1 MDDAI
6 VVIENTERN
15 MTQYG
20 LSPKEAAKHAMTG
33 VSGALIAIV
42 RVLNAVFIPVAFPG
56 GMTGQRY
63 KQFAVTIAISV
74 VFSGIVALTLSP
86 ALAATL
92 IKPGHGEKHGFFKWF
107 EKNLE
112 RATTGYVAGAS
123 ANSRHSIGTGVIGG
137 MLSATAITIFFV
149 PMFFLVLEKPGV
161 RVATNETAG
170 IHDDESGASGNAAV
184 PTQTPQAPGVKPE
197 NE

>member
-42 RVLNAVFIPVAFPG
+42 RVLNAVLIP
-56 GMTGQRY
+56 
-63 KQFAVTIAISV
+63 V